1 MTGKR
6 PTDDEAGSVR
16 SRRLADA
23 ITTHTR
29 LVIGLLL
36 VLTLIFGAGIPA
48 LEYDASMKQFASGTD
63 EAQAL
68 AYANENFSAQTG
80 TDSSVAAITVRDE
93 NALSKASLR
102 ESLALQ
108 RQLHANGTVEA
119 SLAEE
124 SPIVG
129 VENVVATAAIREP
142 EAEALRERGAELEER
157 ARRLNATATEL
168 RGDLE
173 TVRDRQIEY
182 ERLNASLEDGR
193 IDSETYRARSRAIES
208 SLEGI
213 KTSAATDLETDQSRS
228 FNRSVA
234 SVRAIQS
241 EINAA
246 ERAVEADNI
255 TQTTAER
262 RTDRLESDLESAY
275 ADGTVGVFTAEYD
288 RIWNERRAL
297 EAQRDAL
304 ESTDLPPL
312 DEQVAALES
321 LDESAYDALL
331 ESVLGNRENPIG
343 ELATTLLPASAEPG
357 STDIDQRLIIIRQ
370 SAESG
375 DDKRTGATGNTQP
388 VESQL
393 AIQQV
398 VESHGD
404 DATAE
409 YAVFGNGIVTD
420 EIDRAIVDSLQ
431 FVGPLAFA
439 LVLVSLWIAY
449 RDPLEVTLGVVG
461 IAVVLIWTLG
471 FMGWTGIAFNQLFV
485 AIPALLIGLSI
496 DYAIHVFMRHRER
509 RTAGSTSV
517 RPAMAVA
524 LAGVGAAL
532 VWVTVTTAIG
542 FLSNL
547 VSPIGP
553 LREFGLVSTVGIVA
567 ALFVFG
573 ALMPSVKVELEE
585 FFASGES
592 DRPKA
597 ALGTRDGAVR
607 ESLSIG
613 AKAARIAPIVV
624 LIAVLAVTAGSLYA
638 AEDVDTS
645 FEQTDLLAEE
655 PAWLEDIPGAT
666 SDGYQAKAGYER
678 LRNEFEYRDAQAQI
692 VIRGEVTD
700 GETLERIDA
709 ARTRIGES
717 ESADDPGAVDASGTD
732 PLTAM
737 ESAAERNESFNA
749 TFQLADRTGDGVP
762 DQNIEGL
769 YDRLYEVDAGAASE
783 VVHRTDDG
791 EYESVRMLV
800 PVSSDVDDKRTTAE
814 MRTVAET
821 IDGEGTE
828 PRWNATAT
836 GPPIVT
842 HVVETDLFEGILESL
857 AITLLAVFAVLT
869 VAYYLNG
876 NGVTLGAVTLLP
888 VVFAVCWIVGTMAL
902 LEIPFN
908 VLTGTVTSFTIGLG
922 VAYNIHVSSRYTLE
936 LQRNG
941 TVDDALRTAMTGTG
955 GALFGS
961 VATTALG
968 FSTLALAFIPAVQ
981 QFGVVTALTIVY
993 AFLSSVL
1000 VLPTLLVGWTRYR
1013 RRSRRANSR

>member
-1 MTGKR
+1 MTGER
-6 PTDDEAGSVR
+6 PTDDESGTAR
-16 SRRLADA
+16 SRRLAEA

-36 VLTLIFGAGIPA
+36 VSTLLFGAGIPA
-48 LEYDASMKQFASGTD
+48 IEYDASMKQFASGTD
-63 EAQAL
+63 EARAL
-68 AYANENFSAQTG
+68 AYANENFSTQTG
-80 TDSSVAAITVRDE
+80 ADSSVAAVTVRDE

-108 RQLHANGTVEA
+108 RRLYANGTVEA

-129 VENVVATAAIREP
+129 VENVVATAAIRQP

-157 ARRLNATATEL
+157 ARRFNATATEL

-193 IDSETYRARSRAIES
+193 IDDETYRARSREIES

-213 KTSAATDLETDQSRS
+213 KTSAATDLEADQSQS

-241 EINAA
+241 EINVT
-246 ERAVEADNI
+246 ERAVETGNV
-255 TQTTAER
+255 TQATAER

-297 EAQRDAL
+297 EAERDAL
-304 ESTDLPPL
+304 ESTELPPL

-321 LDESAYDALL
+321 LDESEYDTLL

-343 ELATTLLPASAEPG
+343 ELATTLLPASTEPG

-375 DDKRTGATGNTQP
+375 DDRRTGATGNTQP

-420 EIDRAIVDSLQ
+420 EIDRAIVDSLR

-585 FFASGES
+585 FLASGEP

-597 ALGTRDGAVR
+597 ALGTRDGPVR

-655 PAWLEDIPGAT
+655 PAWIEDIPGGT
-666 SDGYQAKAGYER
+666 SEGYQAKAGFER

-692 VIRGEVTD
+692 VIRGDVTD

-717 ESADDPGAVDASGTD
+717 ESADATGAVDAGTD

-762 DQNIEGL
+762 DQNLEGL

-800 PVSSDVDDKRTTAE
+800 PVRSDVDDERTTAE

-828 PRWNATAT
+828 TRWNATAT
-836 GPPIVT
+836 GPPVVT

-857 AITLLAVFAVLT
+857 AITLLAVFGVLT

-936 LQRNG
+936 LQRHGNAG
-941 TVDDALRTAMTGTG
+941 DALRTAMTGTG

-981 QFGVVTALTIVY
+981 QFGIVTALTIVY

-1013 RRSRRANSR
+1013 